1 MQRAARELCA
11 TAGEFDIEI
20 RNSRDDEDTVGV
32 DPLVTRLVIG
42 GTEAEAGIRTW
53 AAASSTDPGNFTT
66 DDEAIVLLDQ
76 LAGRTLG
83 NINRDLN
90 QYGVAAGSTKAELV
104 GRALG
109 RVGVHEL
116 GHTFGCAHTN
126 SANTVFDAMDRLG
139 LTLGFDPAGTGP
151 DRIFGTADDR
161 SFGFGVDEFETVGV
175 NPLYRGVQ
183 DTLNRISFGLATGT
197 N

>member
-1 MQRAARELCA
+1 M
-11 TAGEFDIEI
+11 
-20 RNSRDDEDTVGV
+20 
-32 DPLVTRLVIG
+32 
-42 GTEAEAGIRTW
+42 
-53 AAASSTDPGNFTT
+53 
-66 DDEAIVLLDQ
+66 LDQ

-109 RVGVHEL
+109 RVGVHDL
-116 GHTFGCAHTN
+116 GHTFGCSHTD
-126 SANTVFDAMDRLG
+126 SANTVFNPMDRLG

-151 DRIFGTADDR
+151 DRIFGTADDFN
-161 SFGFGVDEFETVGV
+161 FGFGTDDYETVGA
-175 NPLYRGVQ
+175 NPLFRGVH
-183 DTLNRISFGLATGT
+183 DTLNTISYGLATGT